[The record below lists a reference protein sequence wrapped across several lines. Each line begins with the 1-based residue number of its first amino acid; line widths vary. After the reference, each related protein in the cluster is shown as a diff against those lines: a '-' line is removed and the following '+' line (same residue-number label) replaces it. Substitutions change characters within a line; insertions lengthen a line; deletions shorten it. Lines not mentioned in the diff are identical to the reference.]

1 MAESTDED
9 RAARAVGLEVS
20 CERYVQTLVRV
31 RRVRRAAWLA
41 ARLGPLAGT
50 VPGTDRRTV
59 AVAGGDAS
67 EVLGKLWTAGERYRR
82 LHESLDGAGDR
93 VDPGGDRSAEA
104 FADLRRRLTA
114 APDRAQAGNYA
125 AVAAAMADADRAI
138 RSLREARADDCA
150 ALAGFDAERLRAAA
164 EEAAEEM
171 NAAYRARRAARTTTG
186 AEESPD
192 QTGSGDGVEAPAR
205 RAETGD
211 DEADE
216 APVAADDGGAANTGS
231 SEGDA
236 ESGTDEPD
244 QTAEGEHATRD
255 DDEEA
260 AVGSEAVIGS
270 SFDIDVS
277 DDSEARDRTTASAD
291 SRAAT
296 DEEGEGAATD
306 EETPDDDGGFRFGV
320 ATEPPEDD
328 ETG

>member
-1 MAESTDED
+1 VAEPTDGD
-9 RAARAVGLEVS
+9 RVARAVGLEVT

-41 ARLGPLAGT
+41 ARLGPLAGA

-82 LHESLDGAGDR
+82 LHESLDGAGSR
-93 VDPGGDRSAEA
+93 VDPGGDCSAAA
-104 FADLRRRLTA
+104 FVDLRRRLTA
-114 APDRAQAGNYA
+114 APDRARAGDYA

-138 RSLREARADDCA
+138 RSLREAHADDCA

-164 EEAAEEM
+164 AEAAGEM
-171 NAAYRARRAARTTTG
+171 NAAYRARRAGRTTTE
-186 AEESPD
+186 AEEPPD
-192 QTGSGDGVEAPAR
+192 QTGSRDEVEAPER
-205 RAETGD
+205 RAEAGD
-211 DEADE
+211 DRAEE
-216 APVAADDGGAANTGS
+216 EPVAADDGGAANAGGP
-231 SEGDA
+231 EG
-236 ESGTDEPD
+236 GGG
-244 QTAEGEHATRD
+244 QTTPE

-277 DDSEARDRTTASAD
+277 GGSEARDHTTTPAD
-291 SRAAT
+291 SRATA
-296 DEEGEGAATD
+296 DDEGEGAAAD
-306 EETPDDDGGFRFGV
+306 EEPPGSDDDGGFRFGV